1 MYAILRVDHLRAEF
15 APFCFAIGQ
24 HPSPRS
30 KTVFHGSTEIEKTHG
45 EDAGAIADLAG
56 HHSTATKGNVT
67 VHDFTFNRGI
77 NSGKEITDG
86 IKLSAV
92 FVT

>member
-1 MYAILRVDHLRAEF
+1 MDHLRAEF
-15 APFCFAIGQ
+15 TAFCFAVGQ
-24 HPSPRS
+24 YSSSCS
-30 KTVFHGSTEIEKTHG
+30 KTVFHCRTEIEKAQG

-56 HHSTATKGNVT
+56 HHSTTAKGDVA
-67 VHDFTFNRGI
+67 VQDFTFNRGI
-77 NSGKEITDG
+77 NTGKEIANG